1 MGMNGVAMAMNGRI
15 RYQVVDSHR
24 NLSARRAWA
33 LAMFF
38 AEVKGL
44 AAEETEQQVRFCDW
58 YEKEHAVKWFEVVA
72 SEGGEIV
79 GYLRCLRNP
88 EDAREWFV
96 GDVHVRKAAWRR
108 GIATRMYEK
117 VFREIAEYDAAERVI
132 ASVHPQNKASIRLHE
147 KCGFQDTGKPC
158 EFPTFFF
165 DPAET
170 AFEKWIY
177 QYLPVLDVKGA
188 ADRLLPLWT
197 EAKSGTDKGK
207 HGPKAI
213 ESGAKSKKNGT
224 KTDGSGSKDGRGKLE
239 DSVIEAGLRKDLER
253 VIKDAAK
260 GKCTF
265 EAIWCGNRLVGFRY
279 GKGVSITEYF
289 QK

>member
-1 MGMNGVAMAMNGRI
+1 M
-15 RYQVVDSHR
+15 RYQVIDSHR
-24 NLSARRAWA
+24 NLSARRKWA

-38 AEVKGL
+38 AEVKGM
-44 AAEETEQQVRFCDW
+44 AAEETEQQVHFCDW
-58 YEKEHAVKWFEVVA
+58 FEKDFAVKWFEVVA
-72 SEGGEIV
+72 TEGGEIV

-88 EDAREWFV
+88 EDATEWFV
-96 GDVHVRKAAWRR
+96 GDVHVRKAAWQR

-117 VFREIAEYDAAERVI
+117 VFQEVVQYEAAERVI

-147 KCGFQDTGKPC
+147 KCGFQDTRKPC

-177 QYLPVLDVKGA
+177 QYLPVPDRKEAV
-188 ADRLLPLWT
+188 DRLLPLWV
-197 EAKSGTDKGK
+197 ESKSGNNDSKGE
-207 HGPKAI
+207 PKATK
-213 ESGAKSKKNGT
+213 SGGRHDKSRANAV
-224 KTDGSGSKDGRGKLE
+224 GSGSKGGQAE
-239 DSVIEAGLRKDLER
+239 DILRKDLAR

-279 GKGVSITEYF
+279 GEGVSITEYF